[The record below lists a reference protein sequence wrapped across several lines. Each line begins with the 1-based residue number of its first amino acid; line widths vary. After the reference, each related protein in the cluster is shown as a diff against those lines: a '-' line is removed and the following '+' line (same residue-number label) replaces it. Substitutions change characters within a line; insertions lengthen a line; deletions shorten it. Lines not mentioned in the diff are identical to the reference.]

1 MKKIYLKPTI
11 ERLTIIESGGIM
23 DGISRN
29 AINGATTEEGRD
41 NQISGGGTGDGTDM
55 GAKGFNPDWDFDPDW
70 NFDEQDS

>member
-70 NFDEQDS
+70 NFEE